1 MRKIKG
7 FSLLEVIIVLVII
20 SIILISIFGVFKY
33 VLNNKVAYY
42 VYNFYNELQY
52 INKAIEKNLRKDNE
66 AYKDQLFTVILKE
79 IDAKKYMETF
89 YINYKT
95 QNKGF

>member
-66 AYKDQLFTVILKE
+66 AYKDQLFTVIL
-79 IDAKKYMETF
+79 YLL
-89 YINYKT
+89 
-95 QNKGF
+95 